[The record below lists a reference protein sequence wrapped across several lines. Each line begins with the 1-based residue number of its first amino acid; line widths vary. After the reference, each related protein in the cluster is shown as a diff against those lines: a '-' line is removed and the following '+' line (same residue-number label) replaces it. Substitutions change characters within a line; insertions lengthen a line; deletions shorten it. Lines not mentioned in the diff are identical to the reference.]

1 MKDHEFTA
9 ETFKAAFPE
18 IHEEI
23 RRAGF
28 DAGVSEGL
36 KTGREEG
43 TAAGAEAERERIRG
57 VEKIA
62 IPGHEA
68 LISELKYD
76 GKTTGPEAAVKVLE
90 AETVLRKTKQE
101 SFVADAPQPA
111 KPAEAPA
118 DRKPDP
124 AAEEE
129 KLPVEE
135 RCKLRWDRNPELR
148 EEFKMGGFKAYL
160 AYEKNK
166 QNVRIFEKKTE

>member
-1 MKDHEFTA
+1 MDHQEFTA
-9 ETFKAAFPE
+9 ESFKTAFPE

-28 DAGVSEGL
+28 DAGLSEGS
-36 KTGREEG
+36 KAGREEG
-43 TAAGAEAERERIRG
+43 LAAGAEAERERIRG

-62 IPGHEA
+62 VPGHEA
-68 LISELKYD
+68 LITELKFD

-90 AETVLRKTKQE
+90 AEQALRKTKQE
-101 SFVADAPQPA
+101 SFVADAP
-111 KPAEAPA
+111 KPAETVLVATEEK
-118 DRKPDP
+118 DS
-124 AAEEE
+124 AAEED

-135 RCKLRWDRNPELR
+135 RCKLRWDRSPELR